1 MENTVREQALQYIR
15 EERER
20 QVQVY
25 GTNEDLDLGFGP
37 DEGWLTPY
45 TSDQGDEIQR
55 AFRRDYEEHESFTG
69 APTWMHLIREEV
81 AELFESEDIDD
92 TLEEAIQV
100 AALCVSLV
108 ETLVKKSTVSRMS
121 EENYLFLTGAYES
134 ASGGFSLTPCSD
146 DPAWY
151 IGKYDGNTVCCA
163 KEVDGLLYWIAV
175 GAENTV
181 TLHRGRTDDVGQVFP
196 DWTTARQ
203 SVDSLP

>member
-20 QVQVY
+20 QLRDY

-37 DEGWLTPY
+37 GKGWLTPY
-45 TSDQGDEIQR
+45 TPDGGSDIQKVLR
-55 AFRRDYEEHESFTG
+55 EEYEGYEGATG

-81 AELFESEDIDD
+81 AELFESDYIGD

-108 ETLVKKSTVSRMS
+108 ETLIKKFTGSRLS
-121 EENYLFLTGAYES
+121 EENYQFLERAYES
-134 ASGGFSLTPCSD
+134 GAGGFSLLPCSD
-146 DPAWY
+146 DLPWY
-151 IGKYDGNTVCCA
+151 VGKYDGNTVCCA
-163 KEVDGLLYWIAV
+163 REKDGLMYWIAV

-181 TLHRGRTDDVGQVFP
+181 TLHRGRSDDLGQVFP
-196 DWTTARQ
+196 DWGTARQ
-203 SVDSLP
+203 FVDTLS